1 MTHFLVPLL
10 ASVAIASVAVV
21 VDGFVS
27 STAST
32 ATTRSFQQQNQCS
45 TTELFFGIPK
55 FLEPKN
61 KDDDDDDDENN
72 SNNNNKSSKDPKLE
86 NEKKIG
92 LGSLFQLIT
101 AGAGA
106 PFLGDFQGVDKETGN
121 FMFSLE
127 ANNLVDEDG
136 KSKQTS
142 MPYFESGW
150 VDPKDLE
157 KEEKRKQGGG
167 FKLPWQK

>member
-10 ASVAIASVAVV
+10 VSVVVASVAVD

-27 STAST
+27 TTST
-32 ATTRSFQQQNQCS
+32 ATTRYFQQQQQQQQCS

-61 KDDDDDDDENN
+61 DDDDE
-72 SNNNNKSSKDPKLE
+72 NNNKSSKDPMLE

-121 FMFSLE
+121 LMFSLE

-157 KEEKRKQGGG
+157 KEEKRKQDGG